1 MTESRPHIVLR
12 VRSVLGALWLACGL
26 LFFPAVAFSAIGDVI
41 SVFSPPGGAPWGMAW
56 DGANLWIV
64 DRSDNRIY
72 EVTTTG
78 TVLSSFVTPD
88 NTSRGLTWDGTNLRL
103 SDNVTDLIYEINTTG
118 TVLSSF
124 PSVGPTPLGLTWDGV
139 NLWVVQHNL
148 GSMYEMTTTGA
159 VVSSFPIPVTPQ
171 VGVTWDGT
179 NLWLTKASTIEEWTT
194 TGTLLSSFA
203 SPCTNTRGITFDG
216 TNFWIACD
224 GGGPNDFIY
233 QLEGPGASFSIVK
246 RAFWADGTPI
256 PSGATIP
263 SGVGFKYLLYINNQ
277 DIARSDVSVRD
288 VLDPAFQYQAGTIQA
303 DNSVAECAAAVCTVA
318 DEQTIFTA
326 VDGAAFLSDAVD
338 GDIASYTGASLS
350 VDAGDGN
357 VANAQLN
364 INADA
369 VWAVLF
375 SVKMP

>member
-1 MTESRPHIVLR
+1 MTESCPHFIVRMRTL
-12 VRSVLGALWLACGL
+12 LGALWLASGL
-26 LFFPAVAFSAIGDVI
+26 LFFPAAAFSATGDVI
-41 SVFSPPGGAPWGMAW
+41 SVFSPPAAGPWGMAW

-64 DRSDNRIY
+64 DHDTDRIY

-78 TVLSSFVTPD
+78 TVLSSFAAPSSD
-88 NTSRGLTWDGTNLRL
+88 AKGLTWDGTNFWIT
-103 SDNVTDLIYEINTTG
+103 DIVTDLIYEVTTTG
-118 TVLSSF
+118 TVLDSF
-124 PSVGPTPLGLTWDGV
+124 PAVGGNPQGLTWDGV
-139 NLWVVQHNL
+139 NLWVVQTGL
-148 GSMYEMTTTGA
+148 DTIYEMTTTGA
-159 VVSSFPIPVTPQ
+159 VVSSFPTFMTPE
-171 VGVTWDGT
+171 VGLTWDGT
-179 NLWLTKASTIEEWTT
+179 NLWLTKGNTIEEWTT
-194 TGTLLSSFA
+194 TGTLVSSFA

-246 RAFWADGTPI
+246 RAFWPDGTPI
-256 PSGATIP
+256 PTGATIP
-263 SGVGFKYLLYINNQ
+263 SGVEFKYLLYINNQ

-288 VLDPAFQYQAGTIQA
+288 VLDPAFQYQAGTIQT
-303 DNSVAECAAAVCTVA
+303 DNSVAECAAAICTVA
-318 DEQTIFTA
+318 EEQTIFTA

-338 GDIASYTGASLS
+338 GDIASYTGASTS

-357 VANAQLN
+357 VANPQLN

>member
-1 MTESRPHIVLR
+1 MIESCPHFIVRMRTLL
-12 VRSVLGALWLACGL
+12 VALWLASGL
-26 LFFPAVAFSAIGDVI
+26 LFFPAAAFSATGDVI
-41 SVFSPPGGAPWGMAW
+41 SVFSPPGGGPWGMAW

-64 DRSDNRIY
+64 DHDTDRVY

-88 NTSRGLTWDGTNLRL
+88 NTSRGLTWDGTNLWL
-103 SDNVTDLIYEINTTG
+103 SDNTTDLIYEIDTTG

-124 PSVGPTPLGLTWDGV
+124 PSVGLNPLGLTWDGD
-139 NLWVVQHNL
+139 NLWVVQQNL
-148 GSMYEMTTTGA
+148 GSMYEMTTTGT
-159 VVSSFPIPVTPQ
+159 VVSSFPISVTPQ

-179 NLWLTKASTIEEWTT
+179 NLWLTKGNTIEEWTT
-194 TGTLLSSFA
+194 TGTLVSSFA
-203 SPCTNTRGITFDG
+203 SPCSNTRGITFDG

-233 QLEGPGASFSIVK
+233 ELEGPTTSLSIVK
-246 RAFWADGTPI
+246 RAFWPNGTPI
-256 PSGATIP
+256 PTGATIP
-263 SGVGFKYLLYINNQ
+263 SGVEFKYLLYINNQ
-277 DIARSDVSVRD
+277 DVARSDVSVRD
-288 VLDPAFQYQAGTIQA
+288 VLDPAFQYQTGTIQA

-318 DEQTIFTA
+318 EEQTIFTA

-338 GDIASYTGASLS
+338 GDVASYTGASSS

-357 VANAQLN
+357 LANAQLN
-364 INADA
+364 IDADT